1 MDHISNPQTDITEI
15 LSHQKEAVRKEG
27 LTSLA
32 TRLDRLDRLK
42 RMIYQYREDFISA
55 MNEDFTC
62 RSESLSLMA
71 DLLPIIEGV
80 RHAKKHLKKWMTP
93 ESRGTMPP
101 LNLLGS
107 RSEVIY
113 QPLGVIG
120 IMGAWNFPVN
130 LTLAPLVGALAA
142 GNRAILKPSELAPAT
157 ASLLKKTIADFFS
170 PAEVAVIN
178 GDAELARHFSEQPF
192 DHLVFTGATSV
203 AHHVMR
209 AASLN
214 LTPVTL
220 ELGGK
225 SPVIL
230 SRSCDMKMMAKRVMY
245 AKTLNAGQICIAPDY
260 ALVPAEKMDEFV
272 TAAKDAVSEM
282 YQNLKMNEDY
292 TSIINQR
299 HFDRLQG
306 YLDEARAA
314 GATVMEINPSG
325 ETFDDQNGFKI
336 SPHLVINPSADLSCM
351 KDEIFGPILPVVP
364 YERIEEVIKNIND
377 RPRPLAL
384 YYLGQDKAE
393 EKQVMEQ
400 TLSGGVSI
408 NELMLHALQ
417 EDLPFGGIGPS
428 GTGAY
433 HGHDGFRR
441 FSHARSIYRH
451 APFDLV
457 KLMRPPYT
465 SVKKMLLNWQ
475 FGGGKNG
482 K

>member
-1 MDHISNPQTDITEI
+1 MDHISNPKTDITEF
-15 LSHQKEAVRKEG
+15 LANQKAAARKEG
-27 LTSLA
+27 MTDLA
-32 TRLDRLDRLK
+32 TRLDRLGRLK
-42 RMIYQYREDFISA
+42 QMVYQYRQDFIRA

-71 DLLPIIEGV
+71 DLLPIVEGV
-80 RHAKKHLKKWMTP
+80 RHAKKHLKKWMKP
-93 ESRGTMPP
+93 EGRRTMPP

-157 ASLLKKTIADFFS
+157 ADLLKKAIADFFL
-170 PAEVAVIN
+170 PTEVVVVN
-178 GDAELARHFSEQPF
+178 GDADVARHFSEQPF
-192 DHLVFTGATSV
+192 DHLVFTGATSI

-230 SRSCDMKMMAKRVMY
+230 SRRCDMKMMAKRVMY

-282 YQNLKMNEDY
+282 YQSLKMNEDY

-306 YLDEARAA
+306 YLNEARNA
-314 GATVMEINPSG
+314 GATVVEINPSG

-336 SPHLVINPSADLSCM
+336 SPHLIINPSPDLACM

-364 YERIEEVIKNIND
+364 YDRIEDAVQEIND

-384 YYLGQDKAE
+384 YYLGQDKTE
-393 EKQVMEQ
+393 EKRVMEQ

-408 NELMLHALQ
+408 NELMFHALQ
-417 EDLPFGGIGPS
+417 EDLPFGGVGPS

-433 HGHDGFRR
+433 HGNDGFRR
-441 FSHARSIYRH
+441 FSHARSVYRH
-451 APFDLV
+451 APFDLA
-457 KLMRPPYT
+457 KLMRPPFT
-465 SVKKMLLNWQ
+465 SFKQRLLNWQ
-475 FGGGKNG
+475 FGGGKND